1 MRRNT
6 SLQERKDLEAN
17 FSYMHVSSGI
27 IFRSRRIVNETAL
40 KLFVCCTYLI
50 HRRRKK
56 IMSKPKSS
64 IIWARTLALIVSDS
78 WALLS
83 SWKND
88 RLTVKGKHLLA
99 PIALNNSRCVYKFHN
114 IDRLPPF
121 ARLKWI
127 KKKFAFIFSKF
138 DKINANQNKT

>member
-64 IIWARTLALIVSDS
+64 II
-78 WALLS
+78 
-83 SWKND
+83 
-88 RLTVKGKHLLA
+88 
-99 PIALNNSRCVYKFHN
+99 
-114 IDRLPPF
+114 
-121 ARLKWI
+121 
-127 KKKFAFIFSKF
+127 
-138 DKINANQNKT
+138 